1 MCYKKLT
8 PYTSGLLVVVFIL
21 HAVFYPYI
29 LYADNIRFTDIT
41 AELGVEF
48 RHANGES
55 GQKYFIEPIGSGVV
69 LFDFDN
75 DEDLDLYLISGSDLP
90 GQTSP
95 TTPTNRLYRNDGDT
109 FTDVTIQAAV
119 GDTGYGLGGCVG
131 DYNNDGFTDLYVTN
145 YGPNVLYRNNG
156 DGTFTDVRE
165 STGTAG
171 NQFSSGCAFVDVDAD
186 GYLDLYVVNYVQFD
200 PATNPEC
207 TRQGIRTYCTPEA
220 LQGAADILYR
230 NNGDD
235 TFTDITVEAGIS
247 GGNEKRV
254 RGKGLGVVCGDVD
267 NDGDVDVFVANDTT
281 PNFLYLNDSNAAIKM
296 TEEALFAGVALSE
309 EGRAYSG
316 MGANLGDFDNDGYLD
331 IVITNFQDQTNSLY
345 HNAQSG
351 FFSEVSFAKGIGEKS
366 LRYLAWG
373 VDFVDFNNDGWLDL
387 FVANGHLDD
396 NIAEIDPIG
405 TYAQPNQ
412 LFLNNGGVNFEV
424 SVDAAI
430 AAQKVSRGTAFG
442 DIDNDGD
449 IDIVVSNLK
458 DTPTILRN
466 DSDNASQWLQV
477 KLMGTHCNRDA
488 IGARVVL
495 VSGDVTQTREVKSG
509 SGYLSQNDLR
519 LHFGLGDAARV
530 DRLIVR
536 WLCGKVQTLQNLETN
551 QVLVISEE

>member
-1 MCYKKLT
+1 MMCYKKLT
-8 PYTSGLLVVVFIL
+8 TCTFGLLLTVFVL
-21 HAVFYPYI
+21 HTVFYPYV
-29 LYADNIRFTDIT
+29 LYADSIRFTDIT

-48 RHANGES
+48 RHVNGES

-75 DEDLDLYLISGSDLP
+75 DGDLDLYLINGSDLP
-90 GQTSP
+90 GRTSP
-95 TTPTNRLYRNDGDT
+95 VVPTNRLYRNDGDT

-145 YGPNVLYRNNG
+145 YGPNFLYRNNG
-156 DGTFTDVRE
+156 NGTFTDVTE
-165 STGTAG
+165 STGIAG

-186 GYLDLYVVNYVQFD
+186 GYLDIYVVNYVQFD

-220 LQGAADILYR
+220 LQGAADILYH
-230 NNGDD
+230 NNGDG
-235 TFTDITVEAGIS
+235 TFRDITAAAGIS
-247 GGNEKRV
+247 DTD
-254 RGKGLGVVCGDVD
+254 GKGLGVVCGDVD
-267 NDGDVDVFVANDTT
+267 NDGDTDIFVANDTT
-281 PNFLYLNDSNAAIKM
+281 PNFLYLNDNDAAIKM
-296 TEEALFAGVALSE
+296 TEDALFAGVALSE

-345 HNAQSG
+345 HNTQTG
-351 FFSEVSFAKGIGEKS
+351 FFNEVSFAKGVGEKS

-373 VDFVDFNNDGWLDL
+373 TDFVDFNNDGWLDL

-412 LFLNNGGVNFEV
+412 LFLSNGGINFVE

-430 AAQKVSRGTAFG
+430 ANQKVSRGTAFG

-458 DTPTILRN
+458 DAPTILRN
-466 DSDNASQWLQV
+466 DSDDTAQWLRV
-477 KLMGTHCNRDA
+477 KLVGTHCNRDA
-488 IGARVVL
+488 IGARVTV
-495 VSGDVTQTREVKSG
+495 VSEGSTQIREVKSG

-519 LHFGLGDAARV
+519 LHFGLGAATRV
-530 DRLIVR
+530 DTLTVR
-536 WLCGKVQTLQNLETN
+536 WLCGKVQTLQNVATN
-551 QVLVISEE
+551 RVLVISEK

>member
-1 MCYKKLT
+1 MGFVL
-8 PYTSGLLVVVFIL
+8 YT
-21 HAVFYPYI
+21 VFYPYV
-29 LYADNIRFTDIT
+29 LYADRVRFTDIT

-48 RHANGES
+48 RHVNGES

-75 DEDLDLYLISGSDLP
+75 DADLDLYLINGSDLSKRI
-90 GQTSP
+90 SP
-95 TTPTNRLYRNDGDT
+95 VAPINRLYRNDGDT
-109 FTDVTIQAAV
+109 FTDVTMQAAV

-200 PATNPEC
+200 FETNPEC

-230 NNGDD
+230 NNGDG
-235 TFTDITVEAGIS
+235 TFTDITADAGIS
-247 GGNEKRV
+247 GAD
-254 RGKGLGVVCGDVD
+254 GKGLGVVCGDVD
-267 NDGDVDVFVANDTT
+267 NDGDIDIFVANDTT

-296 TEEALFAGVALSE
+296 TEDALFAGVALSE

-345 HNAQSG
+345 QNAQNG
-351 FFSEVSFAKGIGEKS
+351 FFNEVSFAKGIGERS

-373 VDFVDFNNDGWLDL
+373 VDFADINNDGWLDL

-412 LFLNNGGVNFEV
+412 LFLNNGGVRFEV
-424 SVDAAI
+424 SIDAAI
-430 AAQKVSRGTAFG
+430 AIPKVSRGTAFG

-458 DTPTILRN
+458 DAPTVLRN

-477 KLMGTHCNRDA
+477 KLIGTHCNRDA
-488 IGARVVL
+488 IGARVTI
-495 VSGDVTQTREVKSG
+495 VSGDSTQIREVKSG

-519 LHFGLGDAARV
+519 LHFGLGNATRV
-530 DRLIVR
+530 DTVTVR
-536 WLCGKVQTLQNLETN
+536 WLCGKVQTLQDVETN
-551 QVLVISEE
+551 RVLVISEE